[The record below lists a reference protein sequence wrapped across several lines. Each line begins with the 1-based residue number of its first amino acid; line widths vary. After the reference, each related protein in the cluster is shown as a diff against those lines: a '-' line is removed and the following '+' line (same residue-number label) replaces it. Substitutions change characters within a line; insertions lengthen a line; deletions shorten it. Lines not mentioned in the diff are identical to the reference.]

1 MSHTTS
7 YLAATHSD
15 AGGLTAE
22 QVTGTTS
29 FSSGLLVAQA
39 SDMASDSAGNYQAAN
54 YQSYVIA
61 QSFDQ
66 DVLGDIKSGFTNFV
80 ETGQVWALL
89 IGLVVGFVIRGLTR

>member
-15 AGGLTAE
+15 VDGLTAE
-22 QVTGTTS
+22 QVIGTTNS
-29 FSSGLLVAQA
+29 SSGLQVSEA
-39 SDMASDSAGNYQAAN
+39 SNMPSEPAENYQAVN
-54 YQSYVIA
+54 YQSYIIA

-89 IGLVVGFVIRGLTR
+89 VGLIVGFVIRGLTR